1 MAPSQGPLVLTHVY
15 LLVGCALPLWAS
27 LAATWHAPPAAAAAA
42 AADARALL
50 KLVAMLCGVLALG
63 VLDSLAALVGTRCVL
78 GARLAARL
86 SALAL

>member
-27 LAATWHAPPAAAAAA
+27 LTATWHAPPAAAAAAAA

-50 KLVAMLCGVLALG
+50 KLVAMLCGVL
-63 VLDSLAALVGTRCVL
+63 DSLAALVGARCVL